1 MTLSHFADSNR
12 RPTHYECVA
21 LPTELKWHCGVDVKC
36 LESGLSRTGKSF
48 GRGEKTRT
56 SNCATPRSSVLAGTR
71 TLDPLIKSQLLYQL
85 SYQDNLY
92 ASSYE

>member
-56 SNCATPRSSVLAGTR
+56 SGPTALHPAVVSWQGLEPWTH
-71 TLDPLIKSQLLYQL
+71 
-85 SYQDNLY
+85 
-92 ASSYE
+92 

>member
-56 SNCATPRSSVLAGTR
+56 SGLHVPNVAPTALHPAVVSWQGLEPWTH
-71 TLDPLIKSQLLYQL
+71 
-85 SYQDNLY
+85 
-92 ASSYE
+92 